1 VASSSEVTFLQQD
14 LASLSTDRHDVEQA
28 LSSFGRNIGGKEKGR
43 MIGVIA
49 DVPFGKNLLL
59 RDAEQIDRMVRQL
72 ASYACL

>member
-1 VASSSEVTFLQQD
+1 
-14 LASLSTDRHDVEQA
+14 
-28 LSSFGRNIGGKEKGR
+28 